1 VGVRRPVHALRP
13 VHVGVDESGQPTITI
28 HIVVTQEST
37 VAGAAP
43 AAVAVL
49 SAARDA
55 RGRGRRRGHETFT
68 WPANDVD
75 RMRAAHRRLRRDYG
89 SPYPDQHGSTGL
101 LTQSALLTG
110 AIAKAMEE
118 PDAWLDTVRDDGRGR
133 RTSARFPEP
142 MAPSMSKVSIVMPA
156 DMGNRFDRF
165 VDEMNDDADQIWEPG
180 FRPTRSNLALAAVQF
195 ALPHA
200 KKWLPRVEP

>member
-1 VGVRRPVHALRP
+1 MSVRRPVHTLRP
-13 VHVGVDESGQPTITI
+13 DHVGVDESGQPTITI
-28 HIVVTQEST
+28 HIVVTHESP
-37 VAGAAP
+37 VAGVAP
-43 AAVAVL
+43 APVAVL

-55 RGRGRRRGHETFT
+55 RGRYRRGHQTFT
-68 WPANDVD
+68 WPTNAVD
-75 RMRAAHRRLRRDYG
+75 RMRAALRRLRRDYG

-118 PDAWLDTVRDDGRGR
+118 PDAWLDTVRDDGRGH
-133 RTSARFPEP
+133 RTSARFPEG
-142 MAPSMSKVSIVMPA
+142 MAPSTSKVSIAMPA
-156 DMGNRFDRF
+156 DMSNRFDRF
-165 VDEMNDDADQIWEPG
+165 VDEMSDDADQIWKPG

-200 KKWLPRVEP
+200 KKWLPRVAP